1 MPEPEPEA
9 VVVEPELEPEPEPE
23 LGPGPGP
30 EPELEPERMLKSL
43 TAIRP
48 MHWGAGMGVG
58 SGSEDGT
65 VSELRRESPAGVGC
79 CSAPRRHKANGAA
92 VHTPQQRAR
101 LARLARARAEK
112 RREAA
117 QLAQAGRGW

>member
-1 MPEPEPEA
+1 M
-9 VVVEPELEPEPEPE
+9 
-23 LGPGPGP
+23 
-30 EPELEPERMLKSL
+30 
-43 TAIRP
+43 
-48 MHWGAGMGVG
+48 MGVG

-65 VSELRRESPAGVGC
+65 VSELRREGQAPAGVGC